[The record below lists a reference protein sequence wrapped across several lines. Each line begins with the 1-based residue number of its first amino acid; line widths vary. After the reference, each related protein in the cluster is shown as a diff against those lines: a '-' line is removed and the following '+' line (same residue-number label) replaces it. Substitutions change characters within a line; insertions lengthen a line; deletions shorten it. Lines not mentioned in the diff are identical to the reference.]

1 MNRAAM
7 LSRREFLVATS
18 VVGGGMA
25 LALIPRAASAAPEA
39 GALPELTPWLTISPD
54 NTVTVRVPGPEAGTG
69 NTTQSALYVAEEL
82 SCDWSKI
89 RVEPIS
95 FNRNVR
101 ENDLYLGATGIWSTF
116 AGAGASG
123 ELMKTLMQAGA
134 SARERLRAAAAAQ
147 WKVPLEEIDTRA
159 GALLHARSNRHASYG
174 ELAARAARV
183 KLPQEPT
190 PKPREQWT
198 LLTKQ
203 TLPMIHAR
211 AVVNGSSVYGM
222 DVRVPGMLY
231 AALLQCP
238 VHGGRLQS
246 HDFDAIKSMPGV
258 RGVAVVDPDEPR
270 RNYKKPAHWA
280 NTSAQAGIAV
290 IAEHYWQARKALE
303 KLPVTWN
310 LGPGEQVKT
319 TQQLYDALYTRLE
332 KPGDDVLSDSG
343 DAPRLLKAAG
353 ADALEAT
360 YLTPFA
366 EHATLEPL
374 NGTACVTA
382 GRVDLWHPTAMVLQ
396 ALIVASEETGVPQ
409 ENIHHHQ
416 PLVGGSFGRR
426 VNCDDV
432 RMVVAV
438 AKRFPGTPIHV
449 IWSREETF
457 RQGKYRDLHAVRM
470 RAALAADGRPEAFLA
485 NVAASKAVMF
495 GMNEAVIKGIPNVR
509 IETTNVEQHIL
520 TGQYR
525 GPGYNS
531 HCFFVEGFIDEC
543 AARAEADPLDY
554 RLKLLAPWPDAGW
567 RRCLEVAAKHAGW
580 GTPVQEGHGRGIAI
594 GNFGGAG
601 EPHAGCTVAAVAHVE
616 VIRGGELRV
625 HSLDLAFDCGR
636 ILNEDAV
643 RSQLVGSA
651 IFGLNMSLNE
661 EITLENGRVV
671 EGNFDSYP
679 MLRLADIP
687 RITVHTDALSGHERY
702 ANVGEAGVGVIGP
715 AIANAV
721 FAATGVRLRSMPFR
735 KLELANQ
742 RS

>member
-1 MNRAAM
+1 MNRAVPM
-7 LSRREFLVATS
+7 TRREFLVATS
-18 VVGGGMA
+18 VIGGGMT
-25 LALIPRAASAAPEA
+25 LSLIPRGAHAALEA
-39 GALPELTPWLTISPD
+39 STLPELTPWLTIAPD
-54 NTVTVRVPGPEAGTG
+54 NTVTVRAPGPEAGNG
-69 NTTQSALYVAEEL
+69 NTTQTAIYVAEEL
-82 SCDWSKI
+82 ACDWDQM

-101 ENDLYLGATGIWSTF
+101 EGDLYLGATGIWSTF

-147 WKVPLEEIDTRA
+147 WKVPLKEIEARS
-159 GALLHARSNRHASYG
+159 GVMSHARSKRQASYG
-174 ELAARAARV
+174 ELAARAATIRLL
-183 KLPQEPT
+183 KEPT

-198 LLTKQ
+198 LLTKR
-203 TLPMIHAR
+203 TLPMLHAR
-211 AVVNGSSVYGM
+211 TVVNGSSVYGI

-238 VHGGRLQS
+238 VHGGRLKS
-246 HDFDAIKSMPGV
+246 YDFDAIKNLPGV

-270 RNYKKPAHWA
+270 RNLKKPAYWA
-280 NTSAQAGIAV
+280 NTNAQAGIAV
-290 IAEHYWQARKALE
+290 VAEHYWQARKALE
-303 KLPVTWN
+303 KLPVTWDF
-310 LGPGEQVKT
+310 GAGAQVKS
-319 TQQLYDALYTRLE
+319 TQQLYDSLYTRLA
-332 KPGDDVLSDSG
+332 KPGDDLVSDVG
-343 DAPRLLKAAG
+343 DAPKLLDAAG
-353 ADALEAT
+353 AKTIEAT
-360 YLTPFA
+360 YHTPLA
-366 EHATLEPL
+366 DHATMEPL

-382 GRVDLWHPTAMVLQ
+382 DRVDLWHPTAMVLQ
-396 ALIVASEETGVPQ
+396 ALTVATEETGVPM

-432 RMVVAV
+432 RMVLAV
-438 AKRFPGTPIHV
+438 ARKFPGTPIHV

-457 RQGKYRDLHAVRM
+457 RQGKYRDLQAVRM
-470 RAALAADGRPEAFLA
+470 RASLGADGVPEAFLA
-485 NVAASKAVMF
+485 RVAAWKPVTF
-495 GMNEAVIKGIPNVR
+495 GMNDAVIRAIPNVR
-509 IETTNVEQHIL
+509 IETSNVEQHIL

-543 AARAEADPLDY
+543 AAKAGMDPLEY
-554 RLKLLAPWPDAGW
+554 RLKLLARWPDTGW
-567 RRCLEVAAKHAGW
+567 RRCLEVAAKHADW
-580 GTPVQEGHGRGIAI
+580 GSPLQEGQGRGIAI
-594 GNFGGAG
+594 GNFGSAG

-616 VIRGGELRV
+616 VKPEFRV
-625 HSLDLAFDCGR
+625 LALDIAFDCGQV
-636 ILNEDAV
+636 LNQDAV
-643 RSQLVGSA
+643 LAQLQGSA

-661 EITLENGRVV
+661 EITIENGRVV

-687 RITVHTDALSGHERY
+687 RITIHTDALSGHERY

-721 FAATGVRLRSMPFR
+721 YAATGTRLRSMPLR
-735 KLELANQ
+735 KL
-742 RS
+742 RI